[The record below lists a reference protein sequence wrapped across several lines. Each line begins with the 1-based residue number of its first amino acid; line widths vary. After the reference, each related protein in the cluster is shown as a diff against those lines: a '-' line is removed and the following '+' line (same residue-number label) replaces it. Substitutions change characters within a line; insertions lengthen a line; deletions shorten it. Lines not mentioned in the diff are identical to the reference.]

1 MRPIARTSTRPKA
14 PRVGRPAGAFT
25 QNRRLAE
32 LKRALEAEPLG
43 LTLDDLA
50 AALGVT
56 QRSVRRYLKEYDG
69 HEKDPRLSMLEFVQ
83 TTPGGAYRWRIKA
96 SERGRSLQLRREQAY
111 ALLATRRALDVL
123 AGSALFDYAEIAFG
137 QIAKI
142 AETPFKLKDQI
153 SGERRLE
160 DRFFWLAPAATTYRG
175 DDLDELFRAVA
186 DLRVLRFR
194 PRARQPGAA
203 SDPRERAVLHP
214 YAMIVHDGSVHVIG
228 TRAGANAPEV
238 IALDAMSELRASET
252 EHFELPASF
261 DVTAWVHGDLGVAR
275 PSRVRAIIEFEAR
288 VAEVVRAKKLHPQQK
303 VGVAPDGRVRISLP
317 YVAEDRLVAQILA
330 WGDAARVIEPP
341 DLAQRI
347 ASILERA
354 AARYRS

>member
-1 MRPIARTSTRPKA
+1 MRPIASRASTRPKA
-14 PRVGRPAGAFT
+14 PRVGRPTGAFT

-50 AALGVT
+50 IALGVT

-83 TTPGGAYRWRIKA
+83 TSPGGPYRWRIKA

-123 AGSALFDYAEIAFG
+123 SGSALFDYAEIAFG

-153 SGERRLE
+153 SGERGLE
-160 DRFFWLAPAATTYRG
+160 DRFFWLPPTAATYRG

-194 PRARQPGAA
+194 PRAKSQA
-203 SDPRERAVLHP
+203 SDPRERALLHP
-214 YAMIVHDGSVHVIG
+214 YAMIVHDGSVYVIG
-228 TRAGANAPEV
+228 ALASTNTTDV

-252 EHFELPASF
+252 EHFDLPASF
-261 DVTAWVHGDLGVAR
+261 DVTSWVHGDLGVAR
-275 PSRVRAIIEFEAR
+275 PSRARAIIEFEAR
-288 VAEVVRAKKLHPQQK
+288 VADAVRAKKLHPQQK
-303 VGVAPDGRVRISLP
+303 VGVAPDGRMRISLP

-341 DLAQRI
+341 DLAERV